1 MSYFNPNANRM
12 TGTAERLFLASPIF
26 SRDMDG
32 DGIRELVVCKN
43 ESNTG
48 RMLST
53 FRWFGKGRVHFL
65 AWDEVGLV
73 SRWTSPELSGPVVG
87 YLVGDLDDDGLNE
100 LAIANVTRDTFG
112 ISRSRLAVYD
122 VE

>member
-32 DGIRELVVCKN
+32 DGIKELVVCKN

>member
-12 TGTAERLFLASPIF
+12 TDTAERLFLASPIF
-26 SRDMDG
+26 SHDMDG
-32 DGIRELVVCKN
+32 DGIREVVVCKS

-53 FRWFGKGRVHFL
+53 FRWFGKDRVHFL

-87 YLVGDLDDDGLNE
+87 YQVGDLDDDGLNE
-100 LAIANVTRDTFG
+100 RAIANVTRDTFG